1 MANTTVTPRASA
13 GASGAM
19 ARVAARW
26 LRPLAASA
34 LLLLAIQ
41 FLIGMLVNL
50 FVIVPDQHPG
60 TNAPEYFSGVARGV
74 WWALGNG
81 GWELQLHV
89 VIGLLLALASIALIV
104 LAIALRRRS
113 WVIASILGW
122 VGVFA
127 AGFNGASFMNYGH
140 EFSSLLMAIGF
151 LLALIS
157 YALGL
162 YYTR

>member
-1 MANTTVTPRASA
+1 MGGVSTPASA
-13 GASGAM
+13 GSPVVS
-19 ARVAARW
+19 VAARW
-26 LRPLAASA
+26 LRPLAATT
-34 LLLLAIQ
+34 LLFLAIQ
-41 FLIGMLVNL
+41 FLAGMLVNL
-50 FVIVPDQHPG
+50 FVVLPMQHPG
-60 TNAPEYFSGVARGV
+60 ANAPEYFSGVARGV
-74 WWALGNG
+74 WWALGNS

-104 LAIALRRRS
+104 FAIALRRRA
-113 WVIASILGW
+113 WIIASILGW

-140 EFSSLLMAIGF
+140 DFSSLLMSIGF
-151 LLALIS
+151 LLAMVS